1 MSWMGEIGAQAGS
14 AATWGRNT
22 TANDTCGFVAGL
34 LCMKGAIEVRNGS
47 RMTVAEAWVVRSC
60 SSVDEVGAEDPTSS
74 TMVDARCLRWMSSEG
89 PSWVSKSTSCL
100 LVVWYS

>member
-22 TANDTCGFVAGL
+22 TVNDTCGFVAGL
-34 LCMKGAIEVRNGS
+34 LRTREAIEVRNGS
-47 RMTVAEAWVVRSC
+47 RMTVAEVWVVPSC
-60 SSVDEVGAEDPTSS
+60 SSVDGVEVEDPTLS

-89 PSWVSKSTSCL
+89 PS
-100 LVVWYS
+100 